1 MFFSRSSVAGTA
13 ERSRLSQHEH
23 SPSIGAIR
31 DAATVAL
38 ADLRVPALILSPE
51 TLQEKQRER
60 TGMAQASAA
69 RHSETGEFDAI
80 VVGAGFAGLYM
91 LHRLR
96 ELGFT
101 ARVYEA
107 GGGVGGTWYWNRYPG
122 ARCDVESLQYS
133 FSFSEELD
141 QEWNWSEKYSPQP
154 EILAYAN
161 HVADRFD
168 LRSQIV
174 FDTRVTAATFN
185 EDSDSWLIE
194 THRGDRVT
202 AKFCIMA
209 VGCLSAPNRPGF
221 PGMDDFKGPIYHTG
235 EWPHEGV
242 DFTGLRVGVIGT
254 GSSAIQSIP
263 IIAQQAAAL
272 TVFQRT
278 ATWSVPAW
286 NEKLTPEYLQAAKA
300 DYPALRAKARA
311 RPTGFYFPFNTQPAL
326 EARAEERDRSYD
338 EAWLRGGLPFL
349 GAYGDLLFEKAAND
363 TIADFARRKIRGIV
377 KDPAT
382 AELLCPDNVFGCK
395 RLCVDTGYFETYN
408 LAHVKLVDVSKMPI
422 ERFSAD
428 GIEVNGI
435 GYALDA
441 VICATGFAA
450 MTGSFDKIRITGRD
464 GLTLAE
470 KWRAGPRAYLGI
482 AAAGF
487 PNLFMIT
494 GPGSPSV
501 LASMI
506 QAIEQHVDWLADCM
520 GHMRDVGAKSIEA
533 TLEDEDAWVEHVNDV
548 STVSLRSTCSSWYV
562 GTNIAG
568 RPRVFMPYIGGFPVY
583 VQKCNEVM
591 SGGFDGFVLEGAGKH
606 NAAPKVRCT
615 ERWRV
620 PIDIEVISP
629 AAVAARRVP
638 VV

>member
-1 MFFSRSSVAGTA
+1 MTADTSSRTQRPAETGTA
-13 ERSRLSQHEH
+13 
-23 SPSIGAIR
+23 
-31 DAATVAL
+31 
-38 ADLRVPALILSPE
+38 
-51 TLQEKQRER
+51 
-60 TGMAQASAA
+60 
-69 RHSETGEFDAI
+69 FDAV
-80 VVGAGFAGLYM
+80 VVGAGFAGMYM

-96 ELGFT
+96 SLGFS
-101 ARVYEA
+101 ARVFEA
-107 GGGVGGTWYWNRYPG
+107 GSGVGGTWYWNRYPG
-122 ARCDVESLQYS
+122 ARCDVESMQYS
-133 FSFSEELD
+133 FSFSEALD
-141 QEWNWSEKYSPQP
+141 QEWDWSEKYAPQG
-154 EILAYAN
+154 EILSYAN

-168 LRSQIV
+168 LRRDIV
-174 FDTRVTAATFN
+174 FDTRVTAATFDEN
-185 EDSDSWLIE
+185 ANRWHVE
-194 THRGDRVT
+194 TDGGDRVT
-202 AKFCIMA
+202 AQFCIMA
-209 VGCLSAPNRPGF
+209 VGCLSAPNHPRFEGRR
-221 PGMDDFKGPIYHTG
+221 DFQGPVYHTG
-235 EWPHEGV
+235 EWPHHDV

-263 IIAQQAAAL
+263 IIAREAASL

-286 NEKLTPEYLQAAKA
+286 NEKLSPEYLRAAKA

-311 RPTGFYFPFNTQPAL
+311 RPTGFYFPFNVKPAL
-326 EARAEERDRSYD
+326 EAGPEERDRSYE
-338 EAWLRGGLPFL
+338 EAWRRGGLPFL

-363 TIADFARRKIRGIV
+363 TIADFARSKIRSIV

-382 AELLCPDNVFGCK
+382 ADLLCPDNVFGCK

-408 LAHVKLVDVSKMPI
+408 LPHVKLVDVSKAPI
-422 ERFSAD
+422 ECFTAH
-428 GIEVNGI
+428 GIEAGGVE
-435 GYALDA
+435 YPLDA
-441 VICATGFAA
+441 VVCATGFAA
-450 MTGSFDKIRITGRD
+450 MTGSFDRMRITGRD
-464 GLTLAE
+464 GLTLAG

-482 AAAGF
+482 ACAGF

-520 GHMRDVGAKSIEA
+520 GHMRDVGASCIEPV
-533 TLEDEDAWVEHVNDV
+533 LKDEAAWVEHVNDV

-562 GTNIAG
+562 GANIPG
-568 RPRVFMPYIGGFPVY
+568 TPRVFMPYIGGFPVY

-591 SGGFDGFVLEGAGKH
+591 SAGFEGFVLDGTAKPKP
-606 NAAPKVRCT
+606 APKVRYT

>member
-1 MFFSRSSVAGTA
+1 MDAKTPAPQARAREAGN
-13 ERSRLSQHEH
+13 
-23 SPSIGAIR
+23 
-31 DAATVAL
+31 
-38 ADLRVPALILSPE
+38 
-51 TLQEKQRER
+51 
-60 TGMAQASAA
+60 
-69 RHSETGEFDAI
+69 FDAV

-96 ELGFT
+96 GLGLS

-122 ARCDVESLQYS
+122 ARCDVESMQYS

-141 QEWNWSEKYSPQP
+141 QEWTWSEKYSPQP
-154 EILAYAN
+154 EILSYAN
-161 HVADRFD
+161 HIVDRFD
-168 LRSQIV
+168 LRRDIV
-174 FDTRVTAATFN
+174 FDTRVTAATWD
-185 EDSDSWLIE
+185 EDAKRWHVE
-194 THRGDRVT
+194 TDRGDKVS

-209 VGCLSAPNRPGF
+209 VGCLSAPNRPKF
-221 PGMDDFKGPIYHTG
+221 PGIEDFKGPVYHTG
-235 EWPHEGV
+235 EWPHQGV

-263 IIAQQAAAL
+263 IIAERASQL

-286 NEKLTPEYLQAAKA
+286 NEQLTPDYVKAVKA

-311 RPTGFYFPFNTQPAL
+311 RPTGFYFPFNIKPAL
-326 EARAEERDRSYD
+326 EASREEREKLYE
-338 EAWLRGGLPFL
+338 EAWQRGGLPFL
-349 GAYGDLLFEKAAND
+349 GAFGDLLFEKPAND
-363 TIADFARRKIRGIV
+363 TIADFARSKIRSIV

-395 RLCVDTGYFETYN
+395 RLCVDTGYYATYN
-408 LAHVKLVDVSKMPI
+408 LPHVKLVDVSKAPI
-422 ERFSAD
+422 ERITAD
-428 GIEVNGI
+428 GIVVGGVE
-435 GYALDA
+435 YRLDA
-441 VICATGFAA
+441 IVSATGFAA
-450 MTGSFDKIRITGRD
+450 MTGSFDKIAISGRN

-470 KWRAGPRAYLGI
+470 KWRAGPRTYLGL
-482 AAAGF
+482 ASAGF
-487 PNLFMIT
+487 PNFFMIT

-506 QAIEQHVDWLADCM
+506 QAIEQHVDWMADLIA
-520 GHMRDVGAKSIEA
+520 HMRDISARAVEP
-533 TLEDEDAWVEHVNDV
+533 TLADEDAWVDHVNEV
-548 STVSLRSTCSSWYV
+548 SKVSLRSTCSSWYV
-562 GTNIAG
+562 GANIPG
-568 RPRVFMPYIGGFPVY
+568 RPIVFMPYIGGFPVY

-591 SGGFDGFVLEGAGKH
+591 SNGYDGFILEDVAAT
-606 NAAPKVRCT
+606 NAAPRVRLT

-620 PIDIEVISP
+620 PLDIEVISP